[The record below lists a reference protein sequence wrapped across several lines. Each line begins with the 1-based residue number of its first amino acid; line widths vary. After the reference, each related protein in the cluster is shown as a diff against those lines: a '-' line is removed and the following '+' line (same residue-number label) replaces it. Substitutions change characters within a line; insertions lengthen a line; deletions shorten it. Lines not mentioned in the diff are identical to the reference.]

1 MDFGKAFLFVTED
14 DSWIKKIAI
23 GAVFILFIWLVIPIF
38 FVIGY
43 QVAVIRRVMKN
54 DPDPLPEWEEWGTI
68 FMDGAVVGV
77 AMFVY
82 ALPVI
87 LLALCSMVIWLPAA
101 TGNDVLAGG
110 AILGMVVIG
119 CLVFLFAIA
128 LAFLVPALYIQYAR
142 EGDFG
147 SMFQVGKVIAI
158 SRENFVNILIV
169 ILVMIAANF
178 LLGLVTWIP
187 ICGWFI
193 LAPAGNFW
201 IMVAVA
207 YLYGQIAGGPKGEK
221 LEASFETG

>member
-23 GAVFILFIWLVIPIF
+23 GAVFILFSWLVIPIF

-110 AILGMVVIG
+110 AVLGVVVIA
-119 CLVFLFAIA
+119 CLLFLFAIA
-128 LAFLVPALYIQYAR
+128 LAFIVPALYIQYAR
-142 EGDFG
+142 NGDFG
-147 SMFQVGKVIAI
+147 SMFRVGDVIAI
-158 SRENFVNILIV
+158 SRENFVNILLV
-169 ILVMIAANF
+169 ILVTIVANF

-187 ICGWFI
+187 VCGWFV

-207 YLYGQIAGGPKGEK
+207 YLYGQIAGGPKGDK
-221 LEASFETG
+221 LEAGFETA